1 MLKRTISLGLLCMAS
16 HAYSAN
22 IIVNTTDDED
32 GVANNKCSLREA
44 ITLINMTDSAGKIP
58 EAGYGGCSGVEA
70 SPSIVLEAGKTYLL
84 NKQIEIKKSLTVNVL
99 KENSADT
106 AFNGENNAII
116 KAKGAHRLFS
126 IDDENPN
133 IANLTVSFRQVDFK
147 GCAADTATICAP
159 TGGLIFNRENL
170 VISFGRLSHGTAS
183 DSGGA
188 IYNEGVASSSE
199 RDASAGLLTLTSVLF
214 ENNQAN
220 QGGAIFSVQ
229 PRYNISGSVFRR
241 NQANATATTEND
253 PGTIVYVSR
262 PGAALD
268 NSLDNSSSTSRTG
281 NIVNST
287 FYENIGRVANLLDG
301 MLINNST
308 IILNTAGVF
317 LNSETGSAN
326 FSNSI
331 VVDNGSSD
339 CLQSVRN
346 KTITNNLLYR
356 AGNCGAGAAGNPN
369 RQLAADIVLL
379 ANSNIQG
386 NSEGKCDTPD
396 KAGLLCPFN
405 TQKEIFNGFFRP
417 RLLTRYNSIADSPI
431 VNQGRFASTSETIT
445 TKACES
451 TDQRGK
457 PRQTLVLC
465 DIGAIELVIDS
476 QQRIGQDIKYDEVA
490 QIDLTD
496 NLGDG
501 QLWPKDECDKVFKD
515 LPNPPVNPNWQDG
528 CLQFTAGQ
536 APKKGILSLSA
547 DALLKYVPFKNF
559 HGSDTFSLQLVT
571 TTSRFSEGT
580 NDRTLTLPG
589 TIVQEPG
596 NNFENKSVN
605 TSGGSTGLLGLLGVL
620 GLIGIRRRLQ
630 GAK

>member
-32 GVANNKCSLREA
+32 GIANNKCSLREA
-44 ITLINMTDSAGKIP
+44 ITLINMTDTAGKIP

-70 SPSIVLEAGKTYLL
+70 SPSIVLETGKTYLL
-84 NKQIEIKKSLTVNVL
+84 DKQIEIKKSLTVNVL
-99 KENSADT
+99 NENSADT

-116 KAKGAHRLFS
+116 KAKGAHRLFN
-126 IDDENPN
+126 IDDNDPN

-147 GCAADTATICAP
+147 GCAADTAMICAP

-170 VISFGRLSHGTAS
+170 VISFARLSHGTAS

-188 IYNEGVASSSE
+188 IYNEGVANASQ
-199 RDASAGLLTLTSVLF
+199 RDASAGLLTLNSVLF
-214 ENNQAN
+214 ENNQAS
-220 QGGAIFSVQ
+220 QGAAIFSVQ
-229 PRYNISGSVFRR
+229 PRYDINGSVFRR
-241 NQANATATTEND
+241 NKANVTASAD

-262 PGAALD
+262 PGAAI
-268 NSLDNSSSTSRTG
+268 DNSSSIARTG

-331 VVDNGSSD
+331 VMDNRSGD
-339 CLQSVRN
+339 CLQSERN

-356 AGNCGAGAAGNPN
+356 SGDCGVGAAGNPN
-369 RQLAADIVLL
+369 RQLAAGVALL
-379 ANSNIQG
+379 ANSGIKG
-386 NSEGKCDTPD
+386 ESEGKCDVPTKD
-396 KAGLLCPFN
+396 GLLCPFN

-417 RLLTRYNSIADSPI
+417 RLLVRYNSIADSPI
-431 VNQGRFASTSETIT
+431 INRGRFASTTETIT

-465 DIGAIELVIDS
+465 DIGAIELVIDP
-476 QQRIGQDIKYDEVA
+476 QRIGQDIKYNQVSE
-490 QIDLTD
+490 IDLTD

-501 QLWPKDECDKVFKD
+501 QLWPKEECDAVFKD
-515 LPNPPVNPNWQDG
+515 LPNPPVNANWQDG
-528 CLQFTAGQ
+528 CLQFTPGQ
-536 APKKGILSLSA
+536 APKKGTFTLSA

-559 HGSDTFSLQLVT
+559 HGSDNFSIQLVT
-571 TTSRFSEGT
+571 TTSRFSEGS

-589 TIVQEPG
+589 TIVQEPD

-605 TSGGSTGLLGLLGVL
+605 TSGGSTGLLGLLGML

>member
-22 IIVNTTDDED
+22 ITVNTTDDED
-32 GVANNKCSLREA
+32 GIANNKCSLREA

-58 EAGYGGCSGVEA
+58 EAGYGGCSGVDA
-70 SPSIVLEAGKTYLL
+70 SPSIVLETGKTYLL
-84 NKQIEIKKSLTVNVL
+84 DKQIEIKKSLTVNVL
-99 KENSADT
+99 NENAGDT

-116 KAKGAHRLFS
+116 KAKGAHRLFN
-126 IDDENPN
+126 IDDGQPN

-147 GCAADTATICAP
+147 GCAADTATVCAP

-170 VISFGRLSHGTAS
+170 VISFARLSHGTAS

-188 IYNEGVASSSE
+188 IYNEGVASTGE
-199 RDASAGLLTLTSVLF
+199 RDASAGLLTLNNVLF

-220 QGGAIFSVQ
+220 QGAAIFSVQ
-229 PRYNISGSVFRR
+229 PRYDIGGSVFRR
-241 NQANATATTEND
+241 NNAISTAETN

-262 PGAALD
+262 PGEAVGND
-268 NSLDNSSSTSRTG
+268 SSSVSRTG

-287 FYENIGRVANLLDG
+287 FYENTGRVANLLDG

-331 VVDNGSSD
+331 VMDNRSGD
-339 CLQSVRN
+339 CLQSERN

-356 AGNCGAGAAGNPN
+356 AGNCGVGAAGNPN
-369 RQLAADIVLL
+369 RQLAAGVALL
-379 ANSNIQG
+379 ANSEITG
-386 NSEGKCDTPD
+386 KLEGKCDAPNKD
-396 KAGLLCPFN
+396 KDGLLCPFN

-417 RLLTRYNSIADSPI
+417 RLLVNYTSIADSPI
-431 VNQGRFASTSETIT
+431 INRGRFASASETIT

-457 PRQTLVLC
+457 PRQPLVLC
-465 DIGAIELVIDS
+465 DIGAIELVIDP
-476 QQRIGQDIKYDEVA
+476 QRIGQDIKYNQVSE
-490 QIDLTD
+490 IDLTD

-501 QLWPKDECDKVFKD
+501 QLWPKEECNAVFKD
-515 LPNPPVNPNWQDG
+515 LPNPPVNANWQDG
-528 CLQFTAGQ
+528 CLQFTPGQ
-536 APKKGILSLSA
+536 APKKGTFTLSA

-559 HGSDTFSLQLVT
+559 HGSDNFSIQLVT
-571 TTSRFSEGT
+571 TTSRFSEGS

-589 TIVQEPG
+589 TIVQEPD

>member
-22 IIVNTTDDED
+22 ITVNTTDDED

-58 EAGYGGCSGVEA
+58 EAGYGGCSGVDA
-70 SPSIVLEAGKTYLL
+70 SPSIVLETGKTYLL
-84 NKQIEIKKSLTVNVL
+84 DKQIEIKKSLTVNVL
-99 KENSADT
+99 NENAGDT
-106 AFNGENNAII
+106 AFKGENNAII
-116 KAKGAHRLFS
+116 KAKGAHRLFN
-126 IDDENPN
+126 IDDGQPN
-133 IANLTVSFRQVDFK
+133 IANITVSFREVDFK

-170 VISFGRLSHGTAS
+170 VINFSRLSHGTAS

-188 IYNEGVASSSE
+188 IYNEGVASAGE
-199 RDASAGLLTLTSVLF
+199 RDASAGLLTLNNVLF

-220 QGGAIFSVQ
+220 QGAAIFSVQ
-229 PRYNISGSVFRR
+229 PRYDISGSVFRR
-241 NQANATATTEND
+241 NNATSTVETNL
-253 PGTIVYVSR
+253 GTIVYVSR
-262 PGAALD
+262 PGEAVAND
-268 NSLDNSSSTSRTG
+268 SSSVSRTG

-287 FYENIGRVANLLDG
+287 FYENTGRVANLLDG

-308 IILNTAGVF
+308 IILNSAGVF

-331 VVDNGSSD
+331 VMDNGRSD
-339 CLQSVRN
+339 CLQSERN

-356 AGNCGAGAAGNPN
+356 AGSCGAGATGNPN
-369 RQLAADIVLL
+369 RQLAADVVLL
-379 ANSNIQG
+379 ANSNIAG
-386 NSEGKCDTPD
+386 RYEGKCDVPNRD
-396 KAGLLCPFN
+396 KDGLLCPFD

-417 RLLTRYNSIADSPI
+417 RLLVRYTSIADSPI
-431 VNQGRFASTSETIT
+431 INRGRFASSTETIT

-457 PRQTLVLC
+457 PRQPLVLC
-465 DIGAIELVIDS
+465 DIGAIELVIDP
-476 QQRIGQDIKYDEVA
+476 QRIGQDIRYNQVSE
-490 QIDLTD
+490 IDLTD

-501 QLWPKDECDKVFKD
+501 QLWPKEECDAVFKD
-515 LPNPPVNPNWQDG
+515 LPNPPVNANWQDG
-528 CLQFTAGQ
+528 CLQFTPGQ
-536 APKKGILSLSA
+536 APKKGTFTLSA

-559 HGSDTFSLQLVT
+559 HGSDNFSIQLVT
-571 TTSRFSEGT
+571 TTSRFSEGS

-589 TIVQEPG
+589 TIVQEPD

>member
-22 IIVNTTDDED
+22 ITVNTTDDED
-32 GVANNKCSLREA
+32 GIANNKCSLREA

-58 EAGYGGCSGVEA
+58 EAGYGGCSGVDA
-70 SPSIVLEAGKTYLL
+70 SPSIVLETGKTYLL
-84 NKQIEIKKSLTVNVL
+84 DKQIEIKKSLTVNVL
-99 KENSADT
+99 NENAGDT

-116 KAKGAHRLFS
+116 KAKGAHRLFN
-126 IDDENPN
+126 IDDGQPN

-147 GCAADTATICAP
+147 GCAADTATVCAP

-170 VISFGRLSHGTAS
+170 VISFSRLSHGTAS

-188 IYNEGVASSSE
+188 IYNEGVASAGE
-199 RDASAGLLTLTSVLF
+199 RDASAGLLTLNNVLF

-220 QGGAIFSVQ
+220 QGAAIFSVQ
-229 PRYNISGSVFRR
+229 PRYDIGGSVFRR
-241 NQANATATTEND
+241 NNATSTAETN

-262 PGAALD
+262 PGEAVGND
-268 NSLDNSSSTSRTG
+268 SSSVSRTG

-287 FYENIGRVANLLDG
+287 FYENTGRVANLLDG

-331 VVDNGSSD
+331 VMDNRSGD
-339 CLQSVRN
+339 CLQSERN

-356 AGNCGAGAAGNPN
+356 AGSCGAGAAGNPN
-369 RQLAADIVLL
+369 RQLAAGVALL
-379 ANSNIQG
+379 ANSEIAG
-386 NSEGKCDTPD
+386 KLEGKCDAPNKD
-396 KAGLLCPFN
+396 KDGLLCPFN

-417 RLLTRYNSIADSPI
+417 RLLVNYTSIADSPI
-431 VNQGRFASTSETIT
+431 INRGRFASASETIT

-457 PRQTLVLC
+457 PRQPLVLC
-465 DIGAIELVIDS
+465 DIGAIELVIDP
-476 QQRIGQDIKYDEVA
+476 QRIGQDIKYDQVSE
-490 QIDLTD
+490 IDLTD

-501 QLWPKDECDKVFKD
+501 QLWPKEECDAVFKD
-515 LPNPPVNPNWQDG
+515 LPNPPVNANWQDG
-528 CLQFTAGQ
+528 CLQFTPGQ
-536 APKKGILSLSA
+536 APKKGTFTLSA

-559 HGSDTFSLQLVT
+559 HGSDNFSIQLVT
-571 TTSRFSEGT
+571 TTSRFSEGS

-589 TIVQEPG
+589 TIVQEPD

>member
-1 MLKRTISLGLLCMAS
+1 MLKRTISLCLLCMAS

-22 IIVNTTDDED
+22 ITVNTTDDED
-32 GVANNKCSLREA
+32 GIANNKCSLREA

-58 EAGYGGCSGVEA
+58 EAGYGGCSGVDA
-70 SPSIVLEAGKTYLL
+70 SPSIVLETGKTYLL
-84 NKQIEIKKSLTVNVL
+84 DKQIEIKKSLTVNVL
-99 KENSADT
+99 NENAGDT

-116 KAKGAHRLFS
+116 KAKGAHRLFN
-126 IDDENPN
+126 IDDGQPN

-147 GCAADTATICAP
+147 GCAADTATVCAP

-170 VISFGRLSHGTAS
+170 VISFSRLSHGTAS

-188 IYNEGVASSSE
+188 IYNEGVASTGE
-199 RDASAGLLTLTSVLF
+199 RDASAGLLTLNNVLF

-220 QGGAIFSVQ
+220 QGAAIFSVQ
-229 PRYNISGSVFRR
+229 PRYDIGGSVFRR
-241 NQANATATTEND
+241 NNATSTAETN

-262 PGAALD
+262 PGEAVGND
-268 NSLDNSSSTSRTG
+268 SSSVSRTG

-287 FYENIGRVANLLDG
+287 FYENTGRVANLLDG

-331 VVDNGSSD
+331 VMDNRSGD
-339 CLQSVRN
+339 CLQSERN

-356 AGNCGAGAAGNPN
+356 AGNCGVGAAGNPN
-369 RQLAADIVLL
+369 RQLAAGVALL
-379 ANSNIQG
+379 ANSEITG
-386 NSEGKCDTPD
+386 KLEGKCDAPNKD
-396 KAGLLCPFN
+396 GLLCPFN

-417 RLLTRYNSIADSPI
+417 RLLVNYTSIADSPI
-431 VNQGRFASTSETIT
+431 INRGRFASASETIT

-457 PRQTLVLC
+457 PRQPLVLC
-465 DIGAIELVIDS
+465 DIGAIELVIDP
-476 QQRIGQDIKYDEVA
+476 QRIGQDIKYDQVSE
-490 QIDLTD
+490 IDLTD

-501 QLWPKDECDKVFKD
+501 QLWPKEECDAVFKD
-515 LPNPPVNPNWQDG
+515 LPNPPVNANWQDG
-528 CLQFTAGQ
+528 CLQFTPGQ
-536 APKKGILSLSA
+536 APKKGTFTLSA

-559 HGSDTFSLQLVT
+559 HGSDNFSIQLVT
-571 TTSRFSEGT
+571 TTSRFSEGS

-589 TIVQEPG
+589 TIVQEPD

>member
-44 ITLINMTDSAGKIP
+44 IAIVNGIDGAGK
-58 EAGYGGCSGVEA
+58 AVGTTYGGCADAGA
-70 SPSIVLEAGKTYLL
+70 NPNTIVLETGKTYLL
-84 NKQIEIKKSLTVNVL
+84 DKQIEIKKTLTVSVL
-99 KENSADT
+99 NENAGDT
-106 AFNGENNAII
+106 AFKGENNAII
-116 KAKGAHRLFS
+116 KAKGAHRLFN
-126 IDDENPN
+126 INDNNPDITN
-133 IANLTVSFRQVDFK
+133 ISVSFNQVDFK
-147 GCAADTATICAP
+147 GCAADKATICAP

-170 VISFGRLSHGTAS
+170 IISFARLSYGTAS

-188 IYNEGVASSSE
+188 IYNEGVASAAE
-199 RDASAGLLTLTSVLF
+199 RDASAGLLTLNNVLF
-214 ENNQAN
+214 ENNEAN
-220 QGGAIFSVQ
+220 QGAAIFSVQ
-229 PRYNISGSVFRR
+229 PRYDIGGSVFRR
-241 NQANATATTEND
+241 NNATSTAQAN
-253 PGTIVYVSR
+253 PGTVVYVSR
-262 PGAALD
+262 PGEAV
-268 NSLDNSSSTSRTG
+268 SSSSSVARTG

-287 FYENIGRVANLLDG
+287 FYENTGRVANLLDG

-331 VVDNGSSD
+331 VIDNGGND
-339 CLQSVRN
+339 CLQSERN

-356 AGNCGAGAAGNPN
+356 SGNCGAGPTENPN
-369 RQLAADIVLL
+369 RQLAADVVLL
-379 ANSNIQG
+379 ANSSIGKN
-386 NSEGKCDTPD
+386 NSEGKCDAPTEQ
-396 KAGLLCPFN
+396 GLLCPFN

-417 RLLTRYNSIADSPI
+417 RLLVRYNSIADSPI
-431 VNQGRFASTSETIT
+431 INRGRFASASETIT

-457 PRQTLVLC
+457 PRQPLVLC
-465 DIGAIELVIDS
+465 DIGAIELVIEP
-476 QQRIGQDIKYDEVA
+476 QRIGQDIKYNQVSE
-490 QIDLTD
+490 IDLTD

-501 QLWPKDECDKVFKD
+501 QLWPKEECDKVFKD
-515 LPNPPVNPNWQDG
+515 LPNPPLNANWQDG
-528 CLQFTAGQ
+528 CLQFTPGK
-536 APKKGILSLSA
+536 APKKGTFTLSA

-559 HGSDTFSLQLVT
+559 HGSDDFSIQLVT
-571 TTSRFSEGT
+571 TTSRFSEGS

-589 TIVQEPG
+589 TIVQEPD
-596 NNFENKSVN
+596 NNFESKSVN

>member
-22 IIVNTTDDED
+22 ITVNTTDDED
-32 GVANNKCSLREA
+32 GIANNKCSLREA

-58 EAGYGGCSGVEA
+58 EAGYGGCSGVDA
-70 SPSIVLEAGKTYLL
+70 SPSIVLETGKTYLL
-84 NKQIEIKKSLTVNVL
+84 DKQIEIKKSLTVNVL
-99 KENSADT
+99 NEKAGDT
-106 AFNGENNAII
+106 AFKGENNAII
-116 KAKGAHRLFS
+116 KAKGAHRLFN
-126 IDDENPN
+126 IDDGQPN
-133 IANLTVSFRQVDFK
+133 ITNITVSFREVDFK

-170 VISFGRLSHGTAS
+170 VIDFSRLSHGMAS

-188 IYNEGVASSSE
+188 IYNEGVASAGE
-199 RDASAGLLTLTSVLF
+199 RDASAGLLTLNNVLF

-220 QGGAIFSVQ
+220 QGAAIFSVQ
-229 PRYNISGSVFRR
+229 PRYKIGGSVFRR
-241 NQANATATTEND
+241 NKATSTVETNL
-253 PGTIVYVSR
+253 GTIVYVSR
-262 PGAALD
+262 PGEAVGND
-268 NSLDNSSSTSRTG
+268 SSSFVTTG

-287 FYENIGRVANLLDG
+287 FYDNTGRVANLLDG

-331 VVDNGSSD
+331 VMDNLSSD
-339 CLQSVRN
+339 CLQSERN

-356 AGNCGAGAAGNPN
+356 AGNCGAGATENPN
-369 RQLAADIVLL
+369 RQLTADVVLL
-379 ANSNIQG
+379 ANSSIG
-386 NSEGKCDTPD
+386 NNNFEGKCDAPD
-396 KAGLLCPFN
+396 KEGLLCPFN

-417 RLLTRYNSIADSPI
+417 RLLVRYTSIADSPI
-431 VNQGRFASTSETIT
+431 INRGRFASASETIT

-457 PRQTLVLC
+457 PRQPLVLC
-465 DIGAIELVIDS
+465 DIGAIELVIDP
-476 QQRIGQDIKYDEVA
+476 QRIGQDIKYNQVSE
-490 QIDLTD
+490 IDLTD

-501 QLWPKDECDKVFKD
+501 QLWPKKECDKVFKD
-515 LPNPPVNPNWQDG
+515 LPNPPVNANWQDG
-528 CLQFTAGQ
+528 CLQFTPGQ
-536 APKKGILSLSA
+536 APKKGTFTLSA

-559 HGSDTFSLQLVT
+559 HGSDNFSIQLVT
-571 TTSRFSEGT
+571 TTSRFSEGS

-589 TIVQEPG
+589 TIVQEPD